1 MGIIVRLIDKL
12 SSNFLHMKVEQEVG
26 YRPRSILFARHG
38 HTSGNRRQKLLIDS
52 GFVPGGTMLDIFEEL
67 AQRHGLSNDE
77 VVMVLES
84 FLSEA
89 FTKRHRWEI
98 MVVVDRHL
106 HVEAVAYEMEGGIM
120 RQRRFDLSRFT
131 SDKAL
136 EKRLSAYLE
145 RIALVKQSS
154 RHKAF
159 ERTLIWG
166 EIVSKGSDQSL
177 RVETKIFPE
186 TPIIAVCPLNR
197 VGVHERNGSH
207 LAPGSTR
214 AFHLRRVEPV
224 VFGTVP
230 RLKITLDRVSKTLV
244 ENLLKSWLQDNG
256 IKAVVRC
263 LKRYVGHKSVVQA
276 DRRLPKEAVL
286 FVDREVKERICVVI
300 IRG

>member
-136 EKRLSAYLE
+136 EKRLSAYL
-145 RIALVKQSS
+145 
-154 RHKAF
+154 
-159 ERTLIWG
+159 
-166 EIVSKGSDQSL
+166 
-177 RVETKIFPE
+177 
-186 TPIIAVCPLNR
+186 
-197 VGVHERNGSH
+197 
-207 LAPGSTR
+207 
-214 AFHLRRVEPV
+214 
-224 VFGTVP
+224 
-230 RLKITLDRVSKTLV
+230 
-244 ENLLKSWLQDNG
+244 
-256 IKAVVRC
+256 
-263 LKRYVGHKSVVQA
+263 
-276 DRRLPKEAVL
+276 
-286 FVDREVKERICVVI
+286 
-300 IRG
+300 